1 LPFFAHKSALAPGG
15 LLAFVFA
22 LFPAGPY
29 ETAVHGAFPGP
40 ALVFFLIDGVFFAGF
55 PFSGK
60 ADVL

>member
-1 LPFFAHKSALAPGG
+1 MPFFAHKSALAPGG

-29 ETAVHGAFPGP
+29 ESAAHGAFPGP
-40 ALVFFLIDGVFFAGF
+40 ALVFFLMEWDFFAGF
-55 PFSGK
+55 PFSGR